1 MCLLSAADYCN
12 DAFTGLSKKSIRH
25 LQLVLT
31 NAKKVEHI
39 TLVLVSLRW
48 LPVFQRMDSKIQLFV
63 YKALNTSLIY
73 WQVTKHPD
81 PSGHLEQVYSV
92 FPGPKLTEV
101 LPTCGTSFL
110 RSAKTL
116 SSFKS
121 EIKTLLFSVA
131 FLQITY
137 SSIFIC
143 NYLLACFHLYCL

>member
-1 MCLLSAADYCN
+1 MFMCLLSAADYCN

-73 WQVTKHPD
+73 W
-81 PSGHLEQVYSV
+81 
-92 FPGPKLTEV
+92 
-101 LPTCGTSFL
+101 
-110 RSAKTL
+110 
-116 SSFKS
+116 
-121 EIKTLLFSVA
+121 
-131 FLQITY
+131 
-137 SSIFIC
+137 
-143 NYLLACFHLYCL
+143 